1 MLSAY
6 YDESGTDRL
15 KSSALTVA
23 GYISTVEMW
32 TKFQIEWQKL
42 LDDEHLEMF
51 HMTDLE
57 CFHGEFTVDKGWNKK
72 RQIAVIK
79 RAHDTIK
86 RNTLKGIESSLLWS
100 AYDELIP
107 TYAGKHP
114 PPAYALLVNVCMVE
128 TAAWARRNGYNEPI
142 NYVFEDG
149 VKGVGWVADVVQ
161 HATKFPEIKEL
172 LFFRSFSYADKKDV
186 IQLQVADVNAYKSWK
201 QIENRYVKGNL
212 RDIRKSTM
220 NLKEKDGGIW
230 SYYLDHEILPRLL
243 SDLAKV
249 DYE

>member
-1 MLSAY
+1 
-6 YDESGTDRL
+6 
-15 KSSALTVA
+15 
-23 GYISTVEMW
+23 
-32 TKFQIEWQKL
+32 
-42 LDDEHLEMF
+42 
-51 HMTDLE
+51 
-57 CFHGEFTVDKGWNKK
+57 
-72 RQIAVIK
+72 
-79 RAHDTIK
+79 
-86 RNTLKGIESSLLWS
+86 
-100 AYDELIP
+100 
-107 TYAGKHP
+107 
-114 PPAYALLVNVCMVE
+114 
-128 TAAWARRNGYNEPI
+128 
-142 NYVFEDG
+142 
-149 VKGVGWVADVVQ
+149 VQ